1 MGPQW
6 QWELKQGMGLTASDI
21 AGAKSIRHDWIE
33 SLQTLFTQ
41 YDVIAAPACQVY
53 PFNAESG
60 PPKLIESATMD
71 TYHRWLEVSL
81 PASLGSLPVINL
93 PLAAPSAGQATGI
106 QFMAP
111 TGKDETLLQ
120 FAAAAEP
127 ILLGEA

>member
-1 MGPQW
+1 
-6 QWELKQGMGLTASDI
+6 MGLTALDI

-33 SLQTLFTQ
+33 SLQASFTQ

-53 PFNAESG
+53 PFNAENG
-60 PPKLIESATMD
+60 PPKRIESAAMD

-111 TGKDETLLQ
+111 AGKDETLLQ